1 MKRGKRGVNASSF
14 LFSVFS
20 TFENY
25 LSSCLLYDGL
35 SFGCEILSVAA
46 CLFDSLIV
54 LFCLLITI
62 RDSFS

>member
-1 MKRGKRGVNASSF
+1 MKRGKRGVNAF
-14 LFSVFS
+14 LFSFSVFS

-46 CLFDSLIV
+46 CLLTP
-54 LFCLLITI
+54 LL
-62 RDSFS
+62 SCFVF